1 MFVFVTIIARSV
13 NTITFLDYIHFY
25 SGYYC
30 SQEFNLKIGVYKMT
44 DATLF
49 AQADDLSSED
59 YCVLG
64 LATCY
69 VREDSEIEELQVL
82 EPIPSAALEALIKG
96 IPTSYQLACSTTLGN
111 IFQSDQVQI
120 PKELQADGKVK
131 LCDRF
136 AERVAAATRT
146 YKSRPEAKN
155 HIPLGSSK
163 QDFNYSLERKRVLNN
178 SNVVNTEDNV
188 KQHSHTHKVL

>member
-1 MFVFVTIIARSV
+1 
-13 NTITFLDYIHFY
+13 
-25 SGYYC
+25 
-30 SQEFNLKIGVYKMT
+30 MT
-44 DATLF
+44 TMTLF
-49 AQADDLSSED
+49 DQASDLSAED

-64 LATCY
+64 LATCF
-69 VREDSEIEELQVL
+69 VRDEGEIEQRTVL

-96 IPTSYQLACSTTLGN
+96 IPTSYQSACAKTLGE
-111 IFQSDQVQI
+111 IFEADEIKIPQELKSETQVN
-120 PKELQADGKVK
+120 

-146 YKSRPEAKN
+146 YKSRPEAKE
-155 HIPLGSSK
+155 HITLGSTK

-178 SNVVNTEDNV
+178 SSVVSVEDNV

>member
-1 MFVFVTIIARSV
+1 MT
-13 NTITFLDYIHFY
+13 NTI
-25 SGYYC
+25 
-30 SQEFNLKIGVYKMT
+30 
-44 DATLF
+44 F
-49 AQADDLSSED
+49 ASASDLSSED

-64 LATCY
+64 LATCF
-69 VREDSEIEELQVL
+69 VRDEGEIEQLTIL

-96 IPTSYQLACSTTLGN
+96 IPTSYQMACSTTLGE
-111 IFQSDQVQI
+111 IFQEDTVKI
-120 PKELQADGKVK
+120 PDNLSSEAEIN

-146 YKSRPEAKN
+146 YKSRPEAKK
-155 HIPLGSSK
+155 HIPLGTTK

-178 SNVVNTEDNV
+178 STVVSTEDNV

>member
-1 MFVFVTIIARSV
+1 MT
-13 NTITFLDYIHFY
+13 NTI
-25 SGYYC
+25 
-30 SQEFNLKIGVYKMT
+30 
-44 DATLF
+44 F
-49 AQADDLSSED
+49 ARASDLSSED

-64 LATCY
+64 LATCF
-69 VREDSEIEELQVL
+69 VREEGEINKLTIL

-96 IPTSYQLACSTTLGN
+96 IPTSYQIACSTTLGE
-111 IFQSDQVQI
+111 IFQEDTVKI
-120 PKELQADGKVK
+120 PDNLSSEAEIN

-146 YKSRPEAKN
+146 YKSRPEAKE
-155 HIPLGSSK
+155 HIPLGTTK

-178 SNVVNTEDNV
+178 STVVSTEDNV

>member
-1 MFVFVTIIARSV
+1 MT
-13 NTITFLDYIHFY
+13 NTI
-25 SGYYC
+25 
-30 SQEFNLKIGVYKMT
+30 
-44 DATLF
+44 F
-49 AQADDLSSED
+49 AKASDLSSED

-64 LATCY
+64 LATCF
-69 VREDSEIEELQVL
+69 VREEGEIEKLTIL

-96 IPTSYQLACSTTLGN
+96 IPTSYQMACSTTLGE
-111 IFQSDQVQI
+111 IFQDDTVKI
-120 PKELQADGKVK
+120 PDNLSSEAEIN

-146 YKSRPEAKN
+146 YKSRPEAKE
-155 HIPLGSSK
+155 HIPLGTTK

-178 SNVVNTEDNV
+178 STVVSTEDNV

>member
-1 MFVFVTIIARSV
+1 
-13 NTITFLDYIHFY
+13 
-25 SGYYC
+25 
-30 SQEFNLKIGVYKMT
+30 MT
-44 DATLF
+44 TGTVF
-49 AQADDLSSED
+49 AQASDLTRED

-64 LATCY
+64 LATCF
-69 VREDSEIEELQVL
+69 VREDGEIRQLQVL

-96 IPTSYQLACSTTLGN
+96 IPTSYQVASAVTLEEVFN
-111 IFQSDQVQI
+111 ADSIQI
-120 PKELQADGKVK
+120 PPTIEQTSEEIN

-146 YKSRPEAKN
+146 YKSRPEAKK
-155 HIPLGSSK
+155 HIPLGTTK

-178 SNVVNTEDNV
+178 SKVVSTEDNV

>member
-1 MFVFVTIIARSV
+1 MT
-13 NTITFLDYIHFY
+13 NTI
-25 SGYYC
+25 
-30 SQEFNLKIGVYKMT
+30 
-44 DATLF
+44 F
-49 AQADDLSSED
+49 ASASDLSSED

-64 LATCY
+64 LATCF
-69 VREDSEIEELQVL
+69 VRDEGEIEKLTIL

-96 IPTSYQLACSTTLGN
+96 IPTSYQIACSTTLGE
-111 IFQSDQVQI
+111 IFQDDTVKI
-120 PKELQADGKVK
+120 PDNLSKEAEIN

-146 YKSRPEAKN
+146 YKSRPEAKK
-155 HIPLGSSK
+155 HIPLGTTK

-178 SNVVNTEDNV
+178 STVVSTEDNV

>member
-1 MFVFVTIIARSV
+1 MT
-13 NTITFLDYIHFY
+13 NT
-25 SGYYC
+25 
-30 SQEFNLKIGVYKMT
+30 V
-44 DATLF
+44 F
-49 AQADDLSSED
+49 AQASDLSSED

-64 LATCY
+64 LATCF
-69 VREDSEIEELQVL
+69 VRDDGEIEQVTVL

-96 IPTSYQLACSTTLGN
+96 IPTSYQLACSKTLGE
-111 IFQSDQVQI
+111 IFQEDTIQI
-120 PKELQADGKVK
+120 PSDLQTGEKIN

-146 YKSRPEAKN
+146 YKSRPEAKEL
-155 HIPLGSSK
+155 IPLGTTR

-178 SNVVNTEDNV
+178 SRAVSTEDNV